1 MHPRQTPN
9 FQQLSYLHPP
19 SARIPGMPPNPA
31 QLAFAKVQNE
41 LSEGDL
47 ALKKMLLGNLD
58 KFTLSLQINFDLTW
72 YFIKTNAK

>member
-1 MHPRQTPN
+1 
-9 FQQLSYLHPP
+9 
-19 SARIPGMPPNPA
+19 MPPNPA